1 MRDLFP
7 RMERL
12 VTDTVRATYDLLDP
26 KRHQNSFE
34 IFGYDFMIDDDLD
47 VFLIEVNTNPCLETT
62 SCPLMQK
69 LIPQMV
75 DQSFKIAVD
84 PFLRGKDQ
92 QYSICQEMSIQEL
105 NYEMIYSNCNVT
117 TASPAALKKMSRKEK
132 ESHKKNLLL
141 DRFGNVKMN
150 PDKPQIRP
158 IVKGEVNS

>member
-1 MRDLFP
+1 MKETIIKSVFS
-7 RMERL
+7 
-12 VTDTVRATYDLLDP
+12 VRKTIDP
-26 KRHQNSFE
+26 YRRQYNFE
-34 IFGYDFMIDDDLD
+34 LFGYDFILD
-47 VFLIEVNTNPCLETT
+47 ENFNTWLIEVNTNPCLETT